1 MLLAGCAAP
10 IKQGWYDFTAYYNTF
25 YNAKQFYSDGL
36 QLNERQ
42 VFAINLSSPIR
53 VHYEPTKAG
62 QNEFQEAIDRGAS
75 ILRNHENSKYIAPAI
90 LLIGKSY
97 YYRSEFFSALEKFQE
112 LERLTT
118 GIERREAILW
128 QGRTLLELRNSSEG
142 IRVLE
147 SELKSPGD
155 WNPDVLA
162 QMRIML
168 AQLYVQE
175 QNWNRASENLL
186 LSAEELESRKLR
198 ARAFFLHGQVLERL
212 GLDNQALAAYRFS
225 SEIRAEY
232 DIEFNSKRKVATINR
247 ALGNYDYAISQ
258 FRSLERDD
266 KFLDYHVEMRYEI
279 AKTYQRKGDSDQ
291 AVVAYRSILN
301 NQFETADNTTRA
313 LVYFGLGE
321 IYRDDL
327 INFNLA
333 AAYFD
338 SATTVRVDDSRLEE
352 SFNAEELARSFGE
365 YTSLKREINR
375 TDSLLYL
382 ASLESQELD
391 SVLIVIQQ
399 QMSDEAARAAQ
410 ESRRTTTTAVI
421 LEADPASTV
430 SATEMLE
437 FGFLNI
443 NNQPMLTDASRQ
455 FQAVWGD
462 RPLNDNWRRRAA
474 VSGSRFDQVNV
485 DPVNN
490 LGVQS
495 PLAQNGQNTKG
506 LDLSEIPFADEERL
520 IMRKER
526 ERLQYRLADLF
537 MISLDMPDSAK
548 VYYNKVLESGLNSE
562 FIPQALYSLIDL
574 EAQSAESD
582 RADHFIYML
591 LENYPES
598 IYAELVSSR
607 FDLPYERPQ
616 RRAESTVQQRYNN
629 IYQTTDNSVERAKEL
644 QELAMNVIDER
655 KKPLLLFEAAKEYM
669 SAAMQRDEDRELVT
683 GWLSGHEQYLKTSS
697 ELTALQD
704 SATIVLE
711 NPEGL
716 SEDNLAYWQSIS
728 DSTITDFSTQSDFPF
743 EGAYWDS
750 TRSVLKNIVENH
762 SGSSVFASANQLN
775 RLIGKSEIS
784 EQDTSGVSERFPDAL
799 MPSDPAPTSTECLDL
814 GLKLGFDG
822 GIDSFMNNVIY
833 PDWIRD
839 TNLRGEL
846 TYRLIVD
853 QSGQVES
860 YEQISRMDRSGI
872 PQAIELAIEE
882 HLKFEP
888 HNAERSITCELTFPI
903 QI

>member
-10 IKQGWYDFTAYYNTF
+10 IKQGWYNFTAYYNTF
-25 YNAKQFYSDGL
+25 YNANHFYSDGL

-42 VFAINLSSPIR
+42 VSSINPSTPIR
-53 VHYEPTKAG
+53 VHYEPTRAG

-75 ILRNHENSKYIAPAI
+75 ILRNHENSKYVAPAI

-112 LERLTT
+112 LERLTS
-118 GIERREAILW
+118 GFERREAILW

-142 IRVLE
+142 IRILE
-147 SELKSPGD
+147 SELGSPGD
-155 WNPDVLA
+155 WNSDMLA
-162 QMRIML
+162 QMRVML

-186 LSAEELESRKLR
+186 LSAEDLESRRLR
-198 ARAFFLHGQVLERL
+198 SRAFFLHGQVLERL

-232 DIEFNSKRKVATINR
+232 DIEFNSKRKVATLNR
-247 ALGNYDYAISQ
+247 TLGNFDTAISK

-279 AKTYQRKGDSDQ
+279 AKTYQRKGDSEQ
-291 AVVAYRSILN
+291 AILAYRSILG

-321 IYRDDL
+321 IYRDD
-327 INFNLA
+327 IIDFNLA

-338 SATTVRVDDSRLEE
+338 SATTVRVDNNRVTE

-365 YTSLKREINR
+365 YASLKREINR

-391 SVLIVIQQ
+391 SVLIIIQQ
-399 QMSDEAARAAQ
+399 QISDEAARAAQ
-410 ESRRTTTTAVI
+410 ESQRTTTTTVV
-421 LEADPASTV
+421 LDADPESTV
-430 SATEMLE
+430 STTEMLE

-443 NNQPMLTDASRQ
+443 NNQTMLADASRQ

-462 RPLNDNWRRRAA
+462 RPLGDNWRRRAA
-474 VSGSRFDQVNV
+474 ISGSRFDQVNV
-485 DPVNN
+485 DAVDGA
-490 LGVQS
+490 GVQA
-495 PLAQNGQNTKG
+495 PMTENGQVIEG

-520 IMRKER
+520 TMRKER
-526 ERLQYRLADLF
+526 EHLQYRLADLF

-548 VYYNKVLESGLNSE
+548 VYYKKVLDSGLNSE

-582 RADHFIYML
+582 RVDQFINRL

-607 FDLPYERPQ
+607 FDVPFERPH
-616 RRAESTVQQRYNN
+616 RDTVLTVQQRYEI
-629 IYQTTDNSVERAKEL
+629 IYQTTGNSAERAKYL
-644 QELAMNVIDER
+644 QELAMNVTDER
-655 KKPLLLFEAAKEYM
+655 QKPLILFEAAREYM
-669 SAAMQRDEDRELVT
+669 SAAIHRDEDRELVT
-683 GWLSGHEQYLKTSS
+683 GWLSGYEEYLKESR
-697 ELTALQD
+697 ELAALQD
-704 SATIVLE
+704 SAATVLE
-711 NPEGL
+711 NPEGF
-716 SEDNLAYWQSIS
+716 SDEKIVYWQSIS
-728 DSTITDFSTQSDFPF
+728 DSTITEFSKQSDSPF
-743 EGAYWDS
+743 EGVYWDS
-750 TRSVLKNIVENH
+750 ARSVLNEILENYE
-762 SGSSVFASANQLN
+762 GSSVYAKANQLN
-775 RLIGKSEIS
+775 RLIEKSDVPD
-784 EQDTSGVSERFPDAL
+784 QDTTGVSERFPDRL
-799 MPSDPAPTSTECLDL
+799 MPSDPAPTSKECLDM
-814 GLKLGFDG
+814 GLKFSFEG

-833 PDWIRD
+833 PDWTRD
-839 TNLRGEL
+839 TNLRGDL
-846 TYRLIVD
+846 TYRLVVD

-860 YEQISRMDRSGI
+860 FEQISRMDRSGI
-872 PQAIELAIEE
+872 PQAIESAIEE
-882 HLKFEP
+882 HLLFEP
-888 HNAERSITCELTFPI
+888 HNAERPITCELTFPI